1 VDANKPLAGLRRA
14 LPWVG
19 VMTAAI
25 LLYDG
30 AIFYSRW
37 SKTREG
43 EAAQALE
50 EAERARKTLEMMG
63 GDDLRILS
71 FYASPGE
78 IRRGEHA
85 NLCYG
90 VNGAKTVRLEP
101 PDGDV
106 WPSQTR
112 CVQVSPKADTTYQLT
127 AEDAAG
133 HTISQRFVLKVAR

>member
-1 VDANKPLAGLRRA
+1 M
-14 LPWVG
+14 VG
-19 VMTAAI
+19 VV

-37 SKTREG
+37 SAAREG
-43 EAAQALE
+43 AREE
-50 EAERARKTLEMMG
+50 GRVEAEQARKTLEMMG
-63 GDDLRILS
+63 GDGLKITS

-90 VNGAKTVRLEP
+90 VNGAKQVRLEP
-101 PDGDV
+101 HEAEV

-112 CVQVSPKADTTYQLT
+112 CVQVAPRADTTYKLT
-127 AEDAAG
+127 AEDAKG
-133 HTISQRFVLKVAR
+133 HSVEQSVLVKVGR

>member
-1 VDANKPLAGLRRA
+1 MGIVL
-14 LPWVG
+14 
-19 VMTAAI
+19 I
-25 LLYDG
+25 YDG

-37 SKTREG
+37 SQTREG
-43 EAAQALE
+43 QRE
-50 EAERARKTLEMMG
+50 EARVESERARKTLEMMG
-63 GDDLRILS
+63 SGALRITG

-90 VNGAKTVRLEP
+90 VDGAKQVRLDP
-101 PDGDV
+101 PEAEV

-112 CVQVSPKADTTYQLT
+112 CVQVSPHADTTYKLT

-133 HTISQRFVLKVAR
+133 HSVSQEFVLKVTR

>member
-1 VDANKPLAGLRRA
+1 
-14 LPWVG
+14 
-19 VMTAAI
+19 MTAVI

-37 SKTREG
+37 SQTREG
-43 EAAQALE
+43 EQEQARV
-50 EAERARKTLEMMG
+50 EAERARKTLEMVG
-63 GDDLRILS
+63 GDQLRILS

-90 VNGAKTVRLEP
+90 VNGAKKVRLEP

-112 CVQVSPKADTTYQLT
+112 CVQVAPKAETTYKLT

-133 HTISQRFVLKVAR
+133 NTISQSFVLKVGR